1 MAMLFLEGW
10 EKQTER
16 WDMSLTSLPEMR
28 KTQYHVQTFR
38 AQRHTP
44 RSFHSDYPGLDVYLD
59 YSIVSSVPQR
69 FSKMY
74 VKLCWFPRLQLSLHG
89 CPFAQMKSVIV
100 LLTICR
106 YGQRL
111 FRVYVPHLVW
121 WARRVKKSFHD
132 LEGFAELCGLARLW
146 PWQRASLSARR

>member
-16 WDMSLTSLPEMR
+16 WDISLTSLPGMR
-28 KTQYHVQTFR
+28 KTQYYVRTFW
-38 AQRHTP
+38 APRHTP
-44 RSFHSDYPGLDVYLD
+44 RSLHSDYPGLDVYLD
-59 YSIVSSVPQR
+59 YCIVSSVPQR
-69 FSKMY
+69 ISKMY
-74 VKLCWFPRLQLSLHG
+74 VKLCWSRRLRLSLLG
-89 CPFAQMKSVIV
+89 CRFAQTESVIV

-121 WARRVKKSFHD
+121 WARRVKAQ
-132 LEGFAELCGLARLW
+132 LLW
-146 PWQRASLSARR
+146 S